1 MDLGPRRFAETVVLS
16 PAGRIDHATAEA
28 FKTALLAQLDAC
40 APGRDRVVLDLG
52 GVDYIASVGLRA
64 LMLAARQAKGQGST
78 LVVAALQPMVR
89 EVFEISRFTLLFTVF
104 ASVRDAL
111 AALSP
116 DALVA
121 FDAAALA

>member
-1 MDLGPRRFAETVVLS
+1 MDLAPRRFAETVVLS
-16 PAGRIDHATAEA
+16 PHGRIDHATAEE
-28 FKTALLAQLDAC
+28 FKTALLAELDAC

-52 GVDYIASVGLRA
+52 GVEYIASVGLRA
-64 LMLAARQAKGQGST
+64 LMLAARQAKAQGST
-78 LVVAALQPMVR
+78 LVVAALQPLVR

-104 ASVRDAL
+104 PTVRDAL
-111 AALSP
+111 ASLSP